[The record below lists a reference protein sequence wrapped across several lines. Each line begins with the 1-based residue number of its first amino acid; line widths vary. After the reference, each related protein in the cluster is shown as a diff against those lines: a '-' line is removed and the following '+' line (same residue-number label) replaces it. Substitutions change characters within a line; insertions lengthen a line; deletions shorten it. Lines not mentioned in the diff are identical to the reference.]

1 MVSNG
6 SMSAAEASTTVVEP
20 SEPISTITSAESAS
34 GTRRASPSRSM
45 PTVPR
50 ASPEAIPGS
59 QRCFCSSRAR
69 ELERE
74 SGGGVRE
81 ERHRSERVP
90 ELLGEDRQLDDPESL
105 PAVLLVDE
113 DARPAELGHLLP
125 GVVVVAARL
134 GQLAH
139 ALRLEARGEQLVRG
153 ALDRLLV
160 VGEVEVHGVY
170 LSFGRPS
177 TRSAMMFLRISV
189 VPPSI
194 EFARERSRR

>member
-1 MVSNG
+1 
-6 SMSAAEASTTVVEP
+6 
-20 SEPISTITSAESAS
+20 
-34 GTRRASPSRSM
+34 M

-50 ASPEAIPGS
+50 ASPDGDAGQPALLLLV
-59 QRCFCSSRAR
+59 RAR

-74 SGGGVRE
+74 PRRGVRQ
-81 ERHRSERVP
+81 ERHRRQRVA
-90 ELLGEDRQLDDPESL
+90 ELLHQDHELDDAEPL
-105 PAVLLVDE
+105 AAVLLVDE
-113 DARPAELGHLLP
+113 DAGPAELGHLLP

-134 GQLAH
+134 GELAH
-139 ALRLEARGEQLVRG
+139 ALRLEARGEQLVGRP
-153 ALDRLLV
+153 LDRLLV
-160 VGEVEVHGVY
+160 VREVEVHGVY